1 MEIKVEILVE
11 KMSESLNEPFWYY
24 GEDIARVQ
32 FPNGKKLYAESR
44 GELQVR
50 FEENG
55 TRFIGDNAV
64 TEAINLGLTD
74 KDILDLYENDL
85 VILNNWFEIVLVDI
99 EGNLIGDESGMA
111 TTYDEAIE
119 LLKEIG
125 KEQIKLMYTEYGT
138 NKSKNNIQQ

>member
-11 KMSESLNEPFWYY
+11 KISDNLNDPFWYY

-74 KDILDLYENDL
+74 EGIADLYENDL
-85 VILNNWFEIVLVDI
+85 VILNNWFEIIMIDI
-99 EGNLIGDESGMA
+99 NGEPIGDELGTASS
-111 TTYDEAIE
+111 YDDAIKMLE
-119 LLKEIG
+119 EVG
-125 KEQIKLMYTEYGT
+125 KEQFDLMYTT
-138 NKSKNNIQQ
+138 NENI